1 MHVQLEMKS
10 CTLIKYDGIKNMIEI
25 IEIEVGWGGTW
36 YPLYLK

>member
-25 IEIEVGWGGTW
+25 IEIEVGWGAGHGI
-36 YPLYLK
+36 LYT